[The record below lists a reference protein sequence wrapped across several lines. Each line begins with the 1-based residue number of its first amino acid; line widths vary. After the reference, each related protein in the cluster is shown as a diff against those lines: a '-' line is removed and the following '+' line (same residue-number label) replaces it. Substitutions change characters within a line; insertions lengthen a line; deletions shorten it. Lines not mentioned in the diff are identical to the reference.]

1 MKVKW
6 LLSSTAVLLLWA
18 GIARP
23 AHGQFT
29 LGTEFQAGDTI
40 QTLTVGIDVG
50 GDTDA
55 LQEPLAL
62 DLGLGFPF
70 WLHPVGRQPDE
81 SVPFGAIPQEGDA
94 GDAHSP
100 GVHATYTFRL
110 EGEPGMD
117 QLLATPQLLAGA
129 RVSDITRIGFAS
141 QGLNNWVL
149 AGYSLEINGRPFAAN
164 NAVNGRAQAA
174 LASAQTKLAEVDSQ
188 VAPLETERDELQS
201 LVEAQLA
208 TPEDQTRLA
217 EVQTQLD
224 QLRHDRTWCEGQVQ
238 GRYPWFEESGFRSPW
253 RQEASVKSVRVTLTT
268 YTHTGAGTEN
278 VVYFRSGGKKYALSS
293 PLAPLNASYGPQTFE
308 LDLLAGPL
316 AAADLRGYALGML
329 ANPFP
334 YAEAPDRWH
343 PQRLLVE
350 VDGRVVY
357 DSEEA
362 DMDRLSLEAIRLIPP
377 AHLNEQG
384 ETVTNAP
391 TARETCLWEAGKG
404 QGVDLAQQQALP
416 LPAADDPAFPA
427 AEPLADEFAV
437 DEALAEEALTD
448 PDLWDVDVD
457 ADFWGGDFDP
467 GFPLFPGEMPGGWG
481 PPPGPVWPDWNPGW
495 GQMPPWLDFVFNWLL
510 PDADDLP
517 PGEDPPPEGD
527 PFQIESVRITEGW
540 DVNGPLTIA
549 WTTSGDA
556 ADFDHLL
563 VQLLEVYPDRDF
575 PFGAVILSESVPLGQ
590 TEYSGTL
597 PAPAAD
603 CRFVAP
609 VVTALPADPAASPHQ
624 RRGPAKAV
632 FPVGSSVAQQP
643 QLANS
648 YICERPPAVII
659 PGAVSFGGEPAGL
672 GRAVWAAGELATHN
686 ALLFDNS
693 TPGWNVGAR
702 TEVDDTLH
710 FHLQT
715 SPISGRRRVLAHVGF
730 IHGPGGGNDT
740 QVEMR
745 CGLVPI
751 GPGAVHTYG
760 PATVHVVN
768 PVGGPPT
775 PMPLVEQVI
784 DTADTGAFSAHLYV
798 SFTVRGGAV
807 DAAHPPALVGVR
819 MIPEP

>member
-1 MKVKW
+1 MKVKR
-6 LLSSTAVLLLWA
+6 LLSGMAVLLLGA
-18 GIARP
+18 CIALP

-62 DLGLGFPF
+62 DLGLGFLL
-70 WLHPVGRQPDE
+70 WLHPLGREQEE
-81 SVPFGAIPQEGDA
+81 SLPLGAIPQEGDA
-94 GDAHSP
+94 GDAHPP

-117 QLLATPQLLAGA
+117 PLLATPKWLAGV

-141 QGLNNWVL
+141 QGLNDWVL
-149 AGYSLEINGRPFAAN
+149 AGYSLEINGRPFASN
-164 NAVNGRAQAA
+164 NAVNARAQAA
-174 LASAQTKLAEVDSQ
+174 LAAAQARLAEVDSQ
-188 VAPLETERDELQS
+188 IAPLQSERDELQS
-201 LVEAQLA
+201 LVETQLA
-208 TPEDQTRLA
+208 TPEDQARLD

-224 QLRHDRTWCEGQVQ
+224 QLSRDKKSSEGQVQ

-253 RQEASVKSVRVTLTT
+253 RQEASVKSARVTLTT

-278 VVYFRSGGKKYALSS
+278 VVYFRTGGKKYPLSS
-293 PLAPLNASYGPQTFE
+293 PLAPLNASFGPQLFE

-334 YAEAPDRWH
+334 YADAPDRWH

-357 DSEEA
+357 DSEEV
-362 DMDRLSLEAIRLIPP
+362 DLDRLSLEAIRLIPP
-377 AHLNEQG
+377 AHVNEQG
-384 ETVTNAP
+384 ETVVNTP
-391 TARETCLWEAGKG
+391 TVRETCLWEAGTG

-427 AEPLADEFAV
+427 AEPMADEFAG
-437 DEALAEEALTD
+437 DEACPEEWLSE
-448 PDLWDVDVD
+448 PGDVDIDVD
-457 ADFWGGDFDP
+457 SWSGDFDSD
-467 GFPLFPGEMPGGWG
+467 FPLFPGEMPGGWWL
-481 PPPGPVWPDWNPGW
+481 PPGAVWPDWDPGW
-495 GQMPPWLDFVFNWLL
+495 GQMPPWLDFVLNWLL
-510 PDADDLP
+510 PDLGDLW
-517 PGEDPPPEGD
+517 PGEDPLPEGD
-527 PFQIESVRITEGW
+527 PFQIESVRITQGW
-540 DVNGPLTIA
+540 NVSGPVTIA
-549 WTTSGDA
+549 WTVSGDTA
-556 ADFDHLL
+556 GIDHLVVAL
-563 VQLLEVYPDRDF
+563 QEVYPDRIL
-575 PFGAVILSESVPLGQ
+575 PFGAVLLSETVPLGQ
-590 TEYSGTL
+590 AEYSGTL

-609 VVTALPADPAASPHQ
+609 VVTAVPADPAASPHQ
-624 RRGPAKAV
+624 RIGPAKAV
-632 FPVGSSVAQQP
+632 FPAGSSVAQQP
-643 QLANS
+643 QLANT
-648 YICERPPAVII
+648 YICERPPADII
-659 PGAVSFGGEPAGL
+659 PGAVAFGGEPAGL
-672 GRAVWAAGELATHN
+672 GRAVWAAGELESHN
-686 ALLFDNS
+686 ALLFDSS
-693 TPGWNVGAR
+693 TPGWNIGAR

-715 SPISGRRRVLAHVGF
+715 LSISGRHRVLAHVGF
-730 IHGPGGGNDT
+730 IHGAGGGNDA

-751 GPGAVHTYG
+751 GPGVMHHYG
-760 PATVHVVN
+760 PATAHVVN
-768 PVGGPPT
+768 PVGGPPS

-819 MIPEP
+819 MIPQP